1 MADSS
6 GQWKESI
13 SLEETNKIRVSLG
26 LKPIPDPATAASASA
41 SLDGDALAEANFAK
55 RQESDRK
62 AKEQQSLKERID
74 RARNQKERA
83 RRLVGRGL
91 GDADDD
97 EDKVKKEEGE
107 PESADTKAWVKRQ
120 KKRAKELAEKRARE
134 QEEADRLAE
143 EEERERAT
151 KYGTD
156 DLKGIK
162 VAHGAEAF
170 EEGEEHVL
178 TLKDS
183 RILDDEDDEL
193 HNLNLSENAKHA
205 AALALKKKGRQAG
218 QYTGFDDDEFV
229 EGGGAKR
236 GVLSKY
242 DEGFE
247 GPKEEGFR
255 LGAAVAQKSGKGKAR
270 EGEEGMG
277 DEGGEREKVK
287 LSMDYTKTFN
297 TDYLQEGDVGFK
309 KPKKKKKR
317 PARTTTLTAD
327 DDSLAAPSG
336 SAMDVDVPAP
346 ARIERQALDDT
357 NLIDDDDLQV
367 SLARQRREA
376 AKQKI
381 KQLKQRAAAAATAPG
396 AEMDV
401 DGAVKKE
408 EGASDDE
415 GDDGDVLVMDDT
427 SEFVRNIS
435 LAAMEAASRP
445 VGPRTNGAASVVPKR
460 EEGAESVL
468 PRIKA
473 EEEDVPLSE
482 IGAGG
487 WNAVPKDE
495 QEREEQD
502 ALMRNLD
509 APEREGDEVEVEVDE
524 EGEVKPRVK
533 PEDDDAFGGGEEK
546 LVSRGLASTLSIL
559 RHQGLIKTRT
569 PEELQRDRELKE
581 REAWLA
587 AQRRRAED
595 REREKIESRMA
606 GDAKDQ
612 RQREYENKLREQ
624 RDAQAT
630 LEAYRNYKPVV
641 ELKYHDEFGRDMTP
655 KEAWKH
661 LSHSFHGHGSGS
673 KKTEKR
679 LKKIENERK
688 AASMA
693 AGDTPLSSAAAFAA
707 RAEKTGSA
715 TMILGVGNNN
725 SAPHQDDPL
734 ANLSKSTSAS
744 GTGKGKGKG
753 KAVASRTDRT
763 QSPAAGVI
771 SDIPM
776 RALPLPSTSA
786 SSRDASG
793 TPEPRKAGFA
803 PVRSFSPAVVTGE
816 GGGGG
821 GSGGGAATSASA
833 SEGPKLAIP
842 ISVKRKANGEGEG
855 SPASKR
861 RG

>member
-26 LKPIPDPATAASASA
+26 LKPIPDPATTASASA
-41 SLDGDALAEANFAK
+41 ASALEGDALAEDNFAK

-62 AKEQQSLKERID
+62 AKEQQALRERID

-91 GDADDD
+91 GDAEED

-151 KYGTD
+151 KYGTE
-156 DLKGIK
+156 DLAGIK

-178 TLKDS
+178 TLKDT

-193 HNLNLSENAKHA
+193 HNLNLTENAKHA

-255 LGAAVAQKSGKGKAR
+255 LGASVVQKSGKGRAR
-270 EGEEGMG
+270 EGDDEMG
-277 DEGGEREKVK
+277 EEGGEREKVK

-297 TDYLQEGDVGFK
+297 TDYMQEGDVGFK

-327 DDSLAAPSG
+327 DDSLTAPSD
-336 SAMDVDVPAP
+336 SAMDVDAPVP

-367 SLARQRREA
+367 SLARQRRAA

-381 KQLKQRAAAAATAPG
+381 KQLKQRAAAAPG
-396 AEMDV
+396 EGMDV
-401 DGAVKKE
+401 DAAAVKKE
-408 EGASDDE
+408 EDASD
-415 GDDGDVLVMDDT
+415 DDGDVLVMDDT

-445 VGPRTNGAASVVPKR
+445 AGPRTNGIASVVPKR
-460 EEGAESVL
+460 EGGAESVL

-482 IGAGG
+482 IGTGG
-487 WNAVPKDE
+487 WNAVSKDE

-502 ALMRNLD
+502 ALMRNFD
-509 APEREGDEVEVEVDE
+509 APERGGEEIEADE
-524 EGEVKPRVK
+524 EGEIKPRVK

-587 AQRRRAED
+587 AQRRRAEE
-595 REREKIESRMA
+595 REREKVESRMA

-624 RDAQAT
+624 RDAQST

-641 ELKYHDEFGRDMTP
+641 ELKYHDEFGRDMSP

-707 RAEKTGSA
+707 RAEKMGSA

-734 ANLSKSTSAS
+734 ANLSKSRPAPS
-744 GTGKGKGKG
+744 GKGKGKG
-753 KAVASRTDRT
+753 KAVASSRSDRT
-763 QSPAAGVI
+763 QSPVAGVI

-776 RALPLPSTSA
+776 RALPLPSTS

-793 TPEPRKAGFA
+793 TPEPGGGRKAGFA
-803 PVRSFSPAVVTGE
+803 PVRSFSPAVGPGE
-816 GGGGG
+816 GAAA
-821 GSGGGAATSASA
+821 GGAKGSATEA
-833 SEGPKLAIP
+833 PKLAIP